1 MNLVLDSNVLFRTL
15 ISRVEIIEIL
25 FNKNLRLF
33 APEKLKKEFL
43 SHRKEILQKSKLSEQ
58 EFNELVSLLFNI
70 VEFVPTNEYKEYIPK
85 ARELLKT
92 HLKDVEFLALA
103 LKLDCLIWT
112 YEELFFDI
120 GFGISTKQTSSKINL
135 FEL

>member
-1 MNLVLDSNVLFRTL
+1 MTSLT
-15 ISRVEIIEIL
+15 
-25 FNKNLRLF
+25 F
-33 APEKLKKEFL
+33 AIPDEF
-43 SHRKEILQKSKLSEQ
+43 KSEMKKLSWVNWSELANKELVEELKRQ
-58 EFNELVSLLFNI
+58 EMLKEFNELVSLLFNI

>member
-1 MNLVLDSNVLFRTL
+1 M
-15 ISRVEIIEIL
+15 
-25 FNKNLRLF
+25 
-33 APEKLKKEFL
+33 
-43 SHRKEILQKSKLSEQ
+43 QKSKLSEQ